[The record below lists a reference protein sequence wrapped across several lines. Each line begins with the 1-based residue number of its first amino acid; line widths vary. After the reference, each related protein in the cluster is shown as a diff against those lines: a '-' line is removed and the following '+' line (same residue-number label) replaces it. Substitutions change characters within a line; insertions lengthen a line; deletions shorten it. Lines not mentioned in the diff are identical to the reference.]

1 MKVSKTYLKTL
12 IKEEISR
19 VNRQQKLLE
28 AIEEEMQVDEGFLD
42 KIKNIGGRIAGKDWA
57 KRGFSSA
64 EEAEYADKEAKNL
77 ERKAKAKRA
86 RDAEAMSSGA
96 ESLYKRSSGGGSSY
110 SGGGDQDYEY
120 RYQGGSDRPTKY
132 YGSFDP
138 RNEPT
143 SAMEDPTGTRVPSR
157 SDYGN

>member
-1 MKVSKTYLKTL
+1 MKVSKNYLKTL
-12 IKEEISR
+12 IKEEISK
-19 VNRQQKLLE
+19 VSRQQSLLE
-28 AIEEEMQVDEGFLD
+28 AIEEEMQVDEGFKKLV
-42 KIKNIGGRIAGKDWA
+42 GKMMGKEWA
-57 KRGFSSA
+57 KQGFDSEAQYKSNLAKQAAAKKKKEA
-64 EEAEYADKEAKNL
+64 EEAED
-77 ERKAKAKRA
+77 
-86 RDAEAMSSGA
+86 MSSGA
-96 ESLYKRSSGGGSSY
+96 ESLYSRSSGGGSSY

-120 RYQGGSDRPTKY
+120 RYQGGSERPTKY